1 LTKQQKYRI
10 IVLETTTGAPAVFF
24 YAQNQPLKSSRK
36 IMNIKL
42 NKPFAAN
49 SAVDEFDVRQMK
61 KALNRL
67 GYYQPYEKTG
77 ITDIPDAGVFS
88 ALKSFQKDQGLQA
101 TGTARPGDETVSK
114 LSSEAGKKKSGKYI
128 WRTVGDSKVRD
139 SHAELDGTVRDL
151 ADSPDPGEEFNCR
164 CWAEPVNEAQG
175 LRQEVISSINDAQER
190 WTDMDFVLHFFFGGG
205 KEKTLEEI
213 GLLGPV
219 IDHAKQIM
227 FDNVLAQVADRARL
241 TKDGPFT
248 GSWNNSYPFGDVVF
262 SLGGVTI
269 KGRFG
274 GTVKKVEKTLVIE
287 A

>member
-1 LTKQQKYRI
+1 
-10 IVLETTTGAPAVFF
+10 
-24 YAQNQPLKSSRK
+24 
-36 IMNIKL
+36 
-42 NKPFAAN
+42 
-49 SAVDEFDVRQMK
+49 
-61 KALNRL
+61 
-67 GYYQPYEKTG
+67 
-77 ITDIPDAGVFS
+77 
-88 ALKSFQKDQGLQA
+88 
-101 TGTARPGDETVSK
+101 
-114 LSSEAGKKKSGKYI
+114 
-128 WRTVGDSKVRD
+128 VRD